1 MSGADAAP
9 LPPALA
15 AWIGRESRRTDV
27 VSPRLAACFTATLA
41 PHLAATPGA
50 PLGVF
55 WCLAPDVV
63 EPGKLGPDGHPAM
76 GLFLPAMP
84 YPRRMWA
91 GGELEIHG
99 AFALGEEVTKASAV
113 TAIAFKTGGTGRLAF
128 VTVRHNYRV
137 ADRLVL
143 AERQDVVYRD
153 AEGTGSQ
160 PHHPPEAEPAAAVL
174 NAWTVTP
181 DPTLL
186 FRYSAL
192 TFNAHR
198 IHYDQPY
205 ATAQEGYAGLVVHG
219 PLQATLLLNLAA
231 DTLGTTPRR
240 FSYRGQAPLICG
252 GPARLEAV
260 RGRAGVALRV
270 IDRNGTATMVA
281 TAVP

>member
-1 MSGADAAP
+1 MTTRRPFAWILASSCSVLTAV
-9 LPPALA
+9 PALA
-15 AWIGRESRRTDV
+15 ASRV
-27 VSPRLAACFTATLA
+27 VTLA
-41 PHLAATPGA
+41 PHLAATPRA

-63 EPGKLGPDGHPAM
+63 EAGQLGPDGHPAM

-91 GGELEIHG
+91 GGELEMHG
-99 AFALGEEVTKASAV
+99 AFAVGEEVTKVSAV

-128 VTVRHNYRV
+128 VTVRHHYRV

-143 AERQDVVYRD
+143 AERQDIVYRD
-153 AEGTGSQ
+153 AEGTGAQ
-160 PHHPPEAEPAAAVL
+160 PPRPPQAELAAEVL
-174 NAWTVTP
+174 NSWTVTP

-260 RGRAGVALRV
+260 RGQAGVSLRV

>member
-1 MSGADAAP
+1 MSQADAAP
-9 LPPALA
+9 LPPELA

-27 VSPRLAACFTATLA
+27 IWPRLAQCFAATLA

-63 EPGKLGPDGHPAM
+63 GPGELGPDGHPRM

-91 GGELEIHG
+91 GGELEFHG
-99 AFALGEEVTKASAV
+99 AFAVGDEVTKVSAV
-113 TAIAFKTGGTGRLAF
+113 TDIAFKTGGTGKLAF
-128 VTVRHNYRV
+128 ITVRHQYRV

-143 AERQDVVYRD
+143 AERQDIVYRD

-160 PHHPPEAEPAAAVL
+160 PRRPLKAEPAADVL
-174 NAWTVTP
+174 KSWTVTT

-192 TFNAHR
+192 TFNGHR

-205 ATAQEGYAGLVVHG
+205 ATGREGYAGLVVHG

-231 DTLGTTPRR
+231 VTLGTTPARL
-240 FSYRGQAPLICG
+240 SYRGQAPLICG
-252 GPARLEAV
+252 EPARLDALRGEA
-260 RGRAGVALRV
+260 GLALRV
-270 IDRNGTATMVA
+270 LDPNGTITMAA
-281 TAVP
+281 TAVS